1 MDKVEEFLIEFI
13 SQNSGVDISKIDTN
27 VDIFESA
34 YIDSIGIFT
43 LLVEIENE
51 FDKSI
56 TLEEISTLE
65 QYTIKNIKELIE
77 SA

>member
-1 MDKVEEFLIEFI
+1 MDRVEEFLIEFI
-13 SQNSGVDISKIDTN
+13 ANNSGLDVGKIDTD
-27 VDIFESA
+27 VDVFERT
-34 YIDSIGIFT
+34 YLDSIGIFT

-65 QYTIKNIKELIE
+65 HYTINNIKELIQR
-77 SA
+77 A